1 MTKLPISVCII
12 AKNEQ
17 KYIENC
23 LKALRRYS
31 WEIIVVDTGS
41 TDDTRQIA
49 TRYADKVYDFT
60 WIDDFSAARNFAAA
74 QASNNWILVL
84 DCDEYLTQ
92 LDEKALRICMQQ
104 HLRHVGMMGLTNVY
118 TQPDGEHT
126 YKAEE
131 VPRFYNR
138 NFFEY
143 RFRIHEQITPKN
155 QVNLEEVCL
164 STYRLPVEVEH
175 HGYDI
180 TPEEMERK
188 QARNLTMLQSALG
201 ETPFDDYL
209 YFQMGQSYYI
219 LKRYD
224 DAAKA
229 YAECFA
235 RNDNPEKGFM
245 KVAVPA
251 YARLLLE
258 LDKGQEAR
266 EHLMKYADRF
276 KGAEY
281 GYLLG
286 CAHQACGDNLLALL
300 TFVKVTQMSDI
311 DALGEQAYDTF
322 VRIMLLHNLAGNTE
336 GVEHFRQRLEEYGR
350 AHGRPIVFE

>member
-201 ETPFDDYL
+201 ETSF
-209 YFQMGQSYYI
+209 
-219 LKRYD
+219 
-224 DAAKA
+224 
-229 YAECFA
+229 
-235 RNDNPEKGFM
+235 
-245 KVAVPA
+245 
-251 YARLLLE
+251 
-258 LDKGQEAR
+258 
-266 EHLMKYADRF
+266 
-276 KGAEY
+276 
-281 GYLLG
+281 
-286 CAHQACGDNLLALL
+286 
-300 TFVKVTQMSDI
+300 
-311 DALGEQAYDTF
+311 
-322 VRIMLLHNLAGNTE
+322 
-336 GVEHFRQRLEEYGR
+336 
-350 AHGRPIVFE
+350 

>member
-41 TDDTRQIA
+41 ADDTRQIA
-49 TRYADKVYDFT
+49 TRYADKVYDFA

-164 STYRLPVEVEH
+164 STYRLPVEVERN
-175 HGYDI
+175 GSTI
-180 TPEEMERK
+180 TLPISLSRR
-188 QARNLTMLQSALG
+188 RNS
-201 ETPFDDYL
+201 
-209 YFQMGQSYYI
+209 
-219 LKRYD
+219 
-224 DAAKA
+224 
-229 YAECFA
+229 
-235 RNDNPEKGFM
+235 
-245 KVAVPA
+245 
-251 YARLLLE
+251 
-258 LDKGQEAR
+258 
-266 EHLMKYADRF
+266 
-276 KGAEY
+276 
-281 GYLLG
+281 
-286 CAHQACGDNLLALL
+286 
-300 TFVKVTQMSDI
+300 
-311 DALGEQAYDTF
+311 
-322 VRIMLLHNLAGNTE
+322 
-336 GVEHFRQRLEEYGR
+336 
-350 AHGRPIVFE
+350 

>member
-12 AKNEQ
+12 AKNEE
-17 KYIENC
+17 KYIEHC
-23 LKALRRYS
+23 LQALRRYP

-41 TDDTRQIA
+41 TDATKQIA
-49 TRYADKVYDFT
+49 VRYADKVEDFI
-60 WIDDFSAARNFAAA
+60 WIDDFSAARNFAASL
-74 QASNNWILVL
+74 ASNNWILVL

-92 LDEKALRICMQQ
+92 LDEHALRICMQQ
-104 HLRHVGMMGLTNVY
+104 HLRHVGMMGLNNVY
-118 TQPDGEHT
+118 TQPDGEVR
-126 YKAEE
+126 YKQEE

-138 NFFEY
+138 NFYEY
-143 RFRIHEQITPKN
+143 RFRIHEQITPRN

-164 STYRLPVEVEH
+164 NTYKLPVTVEH

-180 TPEEMERK
+180 SPEEMERK
-188 QARNLTMLQSALG
+188 QARNLTLLQSALG

-219 LKRYD
+219 LKKYD
-224 DAAKA
+224 EAVEA
-229 YAECFA
+229 YTQCFA
-235 RNDNPEKGFM
+235 RNDNPDKGFM
-245 KVAVPA
+245 KVAVPSF
-251 YARLLLE
+251 ARLLLDLNRGE
-258 LDKGQEAR
+258 EAL
-266 EHLMKYADRF
+266 EHLLKYADRF

-286 CAHQACGDNLLALL
+286 CAYQACGNNLMALL

-311 DALGEQAYDTF
+311 DLLGEQAYDTY

-336 GVEHFRQRLEEYGR
+336 AVEHFKERLENYGR
-350 AHGRPIVFE
+350 AHGRQIVFQ

>member
-1 MTKLPISVCII
+1 MCI
-12 AKNEQ
+12 
-17 KYIENC
+17 
-23 LKALRRYS
+23 RDSRY
-31 WEIIVVDTGS
+31 T
-41 TDDTRQIA
+41 
-49 TRYADKVYDFT
+49 DKVYDFA

-118 TQPDGEHT
+118 TQPDGEHA

-201 ETPFDDYL
+201 AVSYTHLEPGTKVQEQTTAQAADKEVEVSISDVNSRKSVLSDDEL
-209 YFQMGQSYYI
+209 NVALENVLASQSNI
-219 LKRYD
+219 LDVDKAD
-224 DAAKA
+224 DMIRAANRRILENA
-229 YAECFA
+229 
-235 RNDNPEKGFM
+235 NDSVLAQANQSSDVVK
-245 KVAVPA
+245 
-251 YARLLLE
+251 E
-258 LDKGQEAR
+258 LCK
-266 EHLMKYADRF
+266 
-276 KGAEY
+276 
-281 GYLLG
+281 
-286 CAHQACGDNLLALL
+286 
-300 TFVKVTQMSDI
+300 
-311 DALGEQAYDTF
+311 
-322 VRIMLLHNLAGNTE
+322 
-336 GVEHFRQRLEEYGR
+336 
-350 AHGRPIVFE
+350 